1 MPKSR
6 GAVKK
11 YKTKVVQ
18 QKKKKTK
25 GKLMTT
31 LLVRVLRAQRVGA
44 ARAARCRTWRQCSV
58 AMQRGTL

>member
-31 LLVRVLRAQRVGA
+31 LLVRAGACFARGSSSWAGRV
-44 ARAARCRTWRQCSV
+44 QHV
-58 AMQRGTL
+58 